1 MYRSRV
7 TSALQQSRGITD
19 GVIQRGDGLDL
30 GDSGFASG
38 CVADGA
44 GDGALDVGRR
54 DTVGQQHGDLCVE
67 PVEDPGQGSAEG
79 GVHRE
84 DKQPLRKEQE
94 ERAHGVRASGVGP
107 SR

>member
-1 MYRSRV
+1 M
-7 TSALQQSRGITD
+7 SAL
-19 GVIQRGDGLDL
+19 GVCHGVSDRVVERGDCFDL
-30 GDSGFASG
+30 SEGSSAPEG
-38 CVADGA
+38 VADRA
-44 GDGALDVGRR
+44 GDRSFDEGGRYS
-54 DTVGQQHGDLCVE
+54 VGQQHGDLCVE